1 MSENKSSKK
10 TFSSKISSKTYVL
23 YTVGELRGDNMPSGE
38 EKEGEPIYEKLAPNE
53 ILLISKEGNYIIYA
67 VNRNGKLEI
76 KRTRL
81 PEEEK

>member
-1 MSENKSSKK
+1 
-10 TFSSKISSKTYVL
+10 
-23 YTVGELRGDNMPSGE
+23 MPSEE
-38 EKEGEPIYEKLAPNE
+38 EKKKEPIYEKLAPNE
-53 ILLISKEGNYIIYA
+53 ILLISKEGHYIIYA

>member
-1 MSENKSSKK
+1 MLEDTKLLAMGKLQAK
-10 TFSSKISSKTYVL
+10 LISL
-23 YTVGELRGDNMPSGE
+23 YIVGELRDGNMPSGE
-38 EKEGEPIYEKLAPNE
+38 EKEGEPIYEKLAPGE
-53 ILLISKEGNYIIYA
+53 ILLISKEGHYIIYA